1 MRNVAGCEAVERIDG
16 DIASLSGIAK
26 VLRVR
31 TTAEGIETQEQLR
44 LVKALGCTEVQGY
57 LFGTPMPVG
66 ELLRL
71 FPAAAAGR
79 ATAA

>member
-1 MRNVAGCEAVERIDG
+1 MQELPTRYV
-16 DIASLSGIAK
+16 GIAN

-57 LFGTPMPVG
+57 LFGMPMPAG
-66 ELLRL
+66 ELVRL
-71 FPAAAAGR
+71 FPAAAPAR
-79 ATAA
+79 ASAA